1 MRDAG
6 PIAGRGSSSQFDR
19 VSMRI
24 GLLGSLSRI
33 STFTALQSRNYRLY
47 WMGLLVA
54 VMGRQILTFTQLWL
68 VYELTNSTIYLGAA
82 GGANGVATILFSIFG
97 GVLADRMDRRRL
109 VIFTQSIMAVLCFIL
124 ATLTVTHLVNVWHI
138 LIISALTGAT
148 SAFDGPARH
157 GLLPHL
163 IDDPKELGN
172 AVALSSSV
180 WSATRIVGP
189 ALAGVLI
196 VLAGP
201 AICFYLT
208 SFGFGAMLLSL
219 TQLNMAK
226 AIIPPTRLRLLS
238 EFKEGWGYVL
248 SNGIFLTLITMT
260 FLNSV
265 FGLSFIFLL
274 PVFAKDILAVG
285 PSGYG
290 FLMTASGIGAVCGII
305 TVASLAHWG
314 HRGRVLLIG
323 NSLSGILLIAFAF
336 SRWYTPSLGLIA
348 LVGFFNQVYMT
359 NVQISLQT
367 LVPDRLRGRVMGI
380 YGLTWSL
387 SPLGGLQAGFV
398 ANFVGVPLAVT
409 IGGLVILGFAVFIA
423 VSSSRLRNLN

>member
-1 MRDAG
+1 
-6 PIAGRGSSSQFDR
+6 
-19 VSMRI
+19 
-24 GLLGSLSRI
+24 
-33 STFTALQSRNYRLY
+33 
-47 WMGLLVA
+47 
-54 VMGRQILTFTQLWL
+54 MGRQILIFTQLWL
-68 VYELTNSTIYLGAA
+68 IYELTNSTIYLGAA
-82 GGANGVATILFSIFG
+82 GGVTGVATILFSVFG
-97 GVLADRMDRRRL
+97 GVLADRTDRRRL
-109 VIFTQSIMAVLCFIL
+109 IILTQTIMAILSFVL

-138 LIISALTGAT
+138 LIIATLTGAT
-148 SAFDGPARH
+148 SAFDQPARQA
-157 GLLPHL
+157 LLPHL

-172 AVALSSSV
+172 AVALASSV

-189 ALAGVLI
+189 ALAGGLI

-208 SFGFGAMLLSL
+208 SFGFGAMVLSL

-226 AIIPPTRLRLLS
+226 AIIPPTRSRLLS

-248 SNGIFLTLITMT
+248 NNGTFLTLITMTFLNSVFLTLITMT

-290 FLMTASGIGAVCGII
+290 FLMTASGIGAVCGVI
-305 TVASLAHWG
+305 TVASIAHRG

-348 LVGFFNQVYMT
+348 LAGFFNQLYMT
-359 NVQISLQT
+359 NVLTLLQT

-387 SPLGGLQAGFV
+387 QPLGGLQAGFV

-409 IGGLVILGFAVFIA
+409 IGGLVTLGFAVFVA

>member
-1 MRDAG
+1 
-6 PIAGRGSSSQFDR
+6 
-19 VSMRI
+19 MRI
-24 GLLGSLSRI
+24 GLLGSLNKI
-33 STFTALQSRNYRLY
+33 STLSAMRYRNYRLY
-47 WMGLLVA
+47 WIGLLVA
-54 VMGRQILTFTQLWL
+54 VMGRQILIFTQLWL
-68 VYELTNSTIYLGAA
+68 IYELTNSTIYLGAA
-82 GGANGVATILFSIFG
+82 GGVTGVATILFSVFG
-97 GVLADRMDRRRL
+97 GVLADRTDRRRL
-109 VIFTQSIMAVLCFIL
+109 IILTQSIMAILSLVL

-138 LIISALTGAT
+138 LIIATLTGAT
-148 SAFDGPARH
+148 SAFDQPARQA
-157 GLLPHL
+157 LLPHL

-172 AVALSSSV
+172 AVALASSV

-189 ALAGVLI
+189 ALAGGLI

-208 SFGFGAMLLSL
+208 SFGFGAMVLSL

-226 AIIPPTRLRLLS
+226 AIIPPTRSRLLS

-248 SNGIFLTLITMT
+248 NNGTFLTLITMT

-290 FLMTASGIGAVCGII
+290 FLMTASGIGAVCGVI
-305 TVASLAHWG
+305 TVASIAHRG

-348 LVGFFNQVYMT
+348 LAGFFNQLYMT
-359 NVQISLQT
+359 NVLTLLQT

-387 SPLGGLQAGFV
+387 QPLGGLQAGFV

-409 IGGLVILGFAVFIA
+409 IGGLVTLGFAVFVA